1 MWHGDKTP
9 DATSSSVPIPLLHA
23 GHLGL
28 IFKPHAMRFQWTDL
42 FFTIIETSGTSIK
55 NMEEKT
61 KKKRLKKKKPQKT
74 TKPTKKPKKPKRQQK
89 ETTKQNGA
97 DSGVIFAHH
106 VNINLSI
113 V

>member
-1 MWHGDKTP
+1 
-9 DATSSSVPIPLLHA
+9 
-23 GHLGL
+23 
-28 IFKPHAMRFQWTDL
+28 MRFQWTDL
-42 FFTIIETSGTSIK
+42 FFTITETLGTSIK
-55 NMEEKT
+55 NMEEK
-61 KKKRLKKKKPQKT
+61 KKKLKSKKKQKT

>member
-28 IFKPHAMRFQWTDL
+28 IFKPHALRFQWTDL

-55 NMEEKT
+55 NMEEK
-61 KKKRLKKKKPQKT
+61 KKKRLKKKTHKKQQNPQKNQKNQNDNKKKPQNKT
-74 TKPTKKPKKPKRQQK
+74 VLILVWFLL
-89 ETTKQNGA
+89 TTW
-97 DSGVIFAHH
+97 I
-106 VNINLSI
+106 
-113 V
+113 